1 MGLRLIMCLVTHQ
14 LPLSHSENPPPPA
27 DAVILQITYSP
38 NAAPWARAT
47 NNVKKFTIRINPES
61 NNIYGRQSK

>member
-14 LPLSHSENPPPPA
+14 LPLSHSENPPSPA

-38 NAAPWARAT
+38 NATAEPT
-47 NNVKKFTIRINPES
+47 CLMKKKINLKTYVCMIVIE
-61 NNIYGRQSK
+61 QLFE